1 MIDCGAGEVFIDQ
14 NFVKNFKQ
22 RKLDRPLTAK
32 NVDGT
37 VNKKGTIENYV
48 DLEFEIDSRK
58 FKERFYVTGLGRQ
71 KIILGFPWLKKY
83 NPTIDWKTGKI
94 QWKKYLLTFQQ
105 WFGKNR
111 ISPQPTIEEQ
121 PDEEEWK
128 IRTRNPINKNTNAI
142 FMELLDKEIGI
153 NKINAATEL
162 AIEEN
167 KKKTE
172 KTDKELVPEEYHKYL
187 DVFNKEKA
195 A

>member
-1 MIDCGAGEVFIDQ
+1 MLVSPSLNIYSVTVGDISNDTLCIPFKTVTRAKNIKTQAMIDCGAGGVFIDQ

-22 RKLDRPLTAK
+22 RKLDRPLIAK
-32 NVDGT
+32 YVDGT
-37 VNKKGTIENYV
+37 VNKKGTIKNYV

-111 ISPQPTIEEQ
+111 TSPQPTIEEQ
-121 PDEEEWK
+121 LDEEEWK
-128 IRTRNPINKNTNAI
+128 I
-142 FMELLDKEIGI
+142 
-153 NKINAATEL
+153 
-162 AIEEN
+162 
-167 KKKTE
+167 
-172 KTDKELVPEEYHKYL
+172 
-187 DVFNKEKA
+187 
-195 A
+195 